1 MNKPSDNMS
10 SNKSIKKIS
19 VLGCGLVGSAIAVEL
34 CRDYNVTVSDSDLE
48 KLNEVQATNPLRI
61 IQSDF
66 LNQSELIR
74 IVSDV
79 DLVISA
85 VPGSIGFSVLKS
97 LIELNK
103 NVVDISFF
111 AENPFELDE
120 QVKRKNLTVVVD
132 CGVCPGL
139 SNIILGYYNKKL
151 NIKSYRVYVGG
162 LPKNPKPPFNYKA
175 PFSPSDVI
183 EEYTRPARFIEN
195 GKVIIKEALSDV
207 ELVDFDNVGQLE
219 AFNTDGLRTLLT
231 TIQIPNMKEKTLRY
245 PGHNQLIKAFRD
257 AGFFDRDEIFIDD
270 KLIRPIDFT
279 SKLLYKQWKLEK
291 GEKEFTVMRI
301 LLESENKLI
310 NYELYD
316 EYDEQTQT
324 TSMARTTGYTC
335 TAAARLILEKNYNR
349 TGIIPP
355 EYLGENEDDLTFILN
370 YLMKKNIQLRKTE
383 SRLK

>member
-1 MNKPSDNMS
+1 MNH
-10 SNKSIKKIS
+10 NKSIKKIS
-19 VLGCGLVGSAIAVEL
+19 VLGCGLVGSAIAIEL
-34 CRDYNVTVSDSDLE
+34 CRDYNVTVADYDFE
-48 KLNEVQATNPLRI
+48 KLNEVQANNPLRI

-66 LNQSELIR
+66 LNQTELKR
-74 IVSDV
+74 IVADA

-85 VPGSIGFSVLKS
+85 VPGSIGFRVLKS

-111 AENPFELDE
+111 ADNPFELDE
-120 QVKRKNLTVVVD
+120 QSKRKNLTVVVD

-151 NIKSYRVYVGG
+151 KLNSYSVYVGG

-183 EEYTRPARFIEN
+183 EEYTRPARFVEN
-195 GKVIIKEALSDV
+195 EKVIVKEALSDV
-207 ELVDFDNVGQLE
+207 ELIDFNNVGTLE

-231 TIQIPNMKEKTLRY
+231 TMRIPNMKEKTLRY
-245 PGHNQLIKAFRD
+245 PGHSQLIKAFRD
-257 AGFFDRDEIFIDD
+257 AGFFDRDEIFIND

-291 GEKEFTVMRI
+291 GELEFTVMRI
-301 LLESENKLI
+301 IIESGNEFI
-310 NYELYD
+310 TYDLYD
-316 EYDEQTQT
+316 DYDEQTQT

-335 TAAARLILEKNYNR
+335 TAVARLILEKDFNL

-355 EYLGENEDDLTFILN
+355 EYLGENEDNFNFILD
-370 YLMKKNIQLRKTE
+370 YLKKKNIHLQKTE
-383 SRLK
+383 SRIK